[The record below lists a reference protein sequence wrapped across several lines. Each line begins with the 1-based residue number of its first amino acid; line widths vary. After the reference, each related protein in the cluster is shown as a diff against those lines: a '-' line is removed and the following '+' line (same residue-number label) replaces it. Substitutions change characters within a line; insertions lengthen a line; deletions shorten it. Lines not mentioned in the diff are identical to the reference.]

1 MIQKQKHTLT
11 WTWHSRHDAPAPTP
25 KLALWDFSSWYSMY
39 TSSMS
44 FSQRAATG
52 SKAEGDVFLTFIAF
66 FAGFFITFIA
76 FMAVEHFNSIAVLFP
91 IPGHASRDKAL
102 HVFVHVFIASV
113 L

>member
-1 MIQKQKHTLT
+1 
-11 WTWHSRHDAPAPTP
+11 
-25 KLALWDFSSWYSMY
+25 
-39 TSSMS
+39 MS